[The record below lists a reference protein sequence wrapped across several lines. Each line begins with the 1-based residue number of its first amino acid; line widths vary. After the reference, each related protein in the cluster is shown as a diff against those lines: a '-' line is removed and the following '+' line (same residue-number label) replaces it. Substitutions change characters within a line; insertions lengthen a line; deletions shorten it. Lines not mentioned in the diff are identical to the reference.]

1 MKTLENRL
9 YNPTARKLIIKMAEV
24 AQAYQEPYD
33 SMDKKA
39 QEHNLPLEQKWNIY
53 FELLEELVD

>member
-33 SMDKKA
+33 SMDKKT

-53 FELLEELVD
+53 FELLEELID

>member
-33 SMDKKA
+33 SMDQDA
-39 QEHNLPLEQKWNIY
+39 QKHNLPLEQKWNIY
-53 FELLEELVD
+53 FELLEELID